1 MLYLHYNKIAHIEPP
16 PASVPSNSLAS
27 LRSLSLRSV
36 QRTFL
41 TTTNNYQQRGANL
54 VARLNVDSHNEL
66 PSVPAGLMSRLT
78 GLSLLFLEHN
88 RLEELPD
95 AVCGL
100 TRLELLRV
108 DCNRLRC
115 LPNGMSGMT
124 QLIGTHARSWWRF
137 RVVLALTSHT
147 THDTTHTTCN
157 TTYQP
162 STATTIKSR
171 RFRGTCCN

>member
-27 LRSLSLRSV
+27 LRSLSL
-36 QRTFL
+36 
-41 TTTNNYQQRGANL
+41 
-54 VARLNVDSHNEL
+54 SHNEL
-66 PSVPAGLMSRLT
+66 SSVPAGLMSRLT
-78 GLSLLFLEHN
+78 GLSLLFLENN

-100 TRLELLRV
+100 ARLELLRV
-108 DCNRLRC
+108 DCNRLRR
-115 LPNGMSGMT
+115 LPDVSGMT
-124 QLIGTHARSWWRF
+124 QLIGTHAR
-137 RVVLALTSHT
+137 ALLVAFSCRTHSPRTRRTRHT
-147 THDTTHTTCN
+147 NTHARTN

-162 STATTIKSR
+162 STATTTKSN